1 MNVRFPPLLV
11 HALPVF
17 LSLFLLRSKER
28 FVWACVAFGLGLSVV
43 YVLFS
48 NYEEVRAHM
57 VVLILVLPSALISVR
72 NFLERSEADIRTRSA
87 NPSVRPSV

>member
-17 LSLFLLRSKER
+17 LSLFLLRSNER
-28 FVWACVAFGLGLSVV
+28 FVWASVAFGLGLSVV

-72 NFLERSEADIRTRSA
+72 NFLEHSEADIRTRSA